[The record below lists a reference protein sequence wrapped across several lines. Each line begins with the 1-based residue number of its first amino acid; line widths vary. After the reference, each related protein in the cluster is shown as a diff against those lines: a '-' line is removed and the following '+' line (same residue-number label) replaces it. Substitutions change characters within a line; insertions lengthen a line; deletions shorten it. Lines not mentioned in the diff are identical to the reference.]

1 MEWEDL
7 HICWRAGL
15 QGWRT
20 LYVPAAVVRH
30 RVGAVTTSAACPRRS
45 ASSHHNLVRFALKR
59 LPLGG
64 VARIVAGE
72 LLRLP
77 VHPRSVVKGLG
88 AVIRELP
95 EILHGRAQTDL
106 SRELL
111 ASMLSGE
118 P

>member
-1 MEWEDL
+1 
-7 HICWRAGL
+7 
-15 QGWRT
+15 
-20 LYVPAAVVRH
+20 
-30 RVGAVTTSAACPRRS
+30 
-45 ASSHHNLVRFALKR
+45 
-59 LPLGG
+59 
-64 VARIVAGE
+64 
-72 LLRLP
+72 LP

-118 P
+118 L